1 MLMFSIMKSKYITIE
16 ETAKI
21 LQVTKPTVYN
31 YIKEGLL
38 AKYRVKKKSVL
49 NRDEVQ
55 SLLEPRPVTSNG
67 TLQ

>member
-1 MLMFSIMKSKYITIE
+1 MKSKHITIE

-38 AKYRVKKKSVL
+38 TKYRIKKKSVL

-55 SLLEPRPVTSNG
+55 SLLEPRPVP
-67 TLQ
+67 